1 MLIVVKLL
9 LVTFAVFSQGRL
21 FPEKEA
27 VVESEL
33 DTMALPLDHPE
44 WVLARRAIAA
54 EGLCRGPEGA
64 REPVAT
70 IRASETDLQAAPVT
84 DTSIGRILAESCD

>member
-9 LVTFAVFSQGRL
+9 LVTFAVFSQGKL

-27 VVESEL
+27 AVESDL
-33 DTMALPLDHPE
+33 DTVALPEEHPE

-54 EGLCRGPEGA
+54 EGLCRAPEGK
-64 REPVAT
+64 RESVAQ
-70 IRASETDLQAAPVT
+70 IRASETDVQAVPVT
-84 DTSIGRILAESCD
+84 DSSIGRILAESCD

>member
-44 WVLARRAIAA
+44 WVLARRAIAGWEDFA
-54 EGLCRGPEGA
+54 KRWPL
-64 REPVAT
+64 
-70 IRASETDLQAAPVT
+70 TDLDRRQSEDKRTEAQRRC
-84 DTSIGRILAESCD
+84 SL